1 MRRLLVVLALA
12 VGVVG
17 TVAGAEVKPS
27 ALFSDH
33 AVLQNGVAVPVWGTA
48 EAGEKVAVSIA
59 GQTQKATAGADG
71 RWMVRLKKLKT
82 GGPFEMTIAGKNTV
96 TVHDVLVGE
105 VWVGSG
111 QSNMVFT
118 VAKKKGPYG
127 LMNEEAEIAAANYPT
142 IRIFMATTA
151 KTYEPAA
158 EIAGEWKVCT
168 PENAPDFS
176 AVAYLFA
183 RSLQKELKVP
193 VGMLVVAYG
202 ASTAE
207 SWVRREALMANP
219 ELAGRMTRFDG
230 LESFYKGH
238 PGATTDQVPAE
249 IAAPKTIN
257 ARPGKPGPLRDPAQD
272 QHQPMVLFN
281 GMVHPILPYAM
292 RGVIWYQGESIVGG
306 KAGLALYPA
315 TMEMLVKDWRGLWGE
330 GDFPFYVV
338 QLAALNDVSNNP
350 LVREGQSK
358 ILALP
363 KTGMAVTI
371 DIGDPKDVHPHNKAP
386 LGDRLARI
394 ALAQTYGKKM
404 EYAGPR
410 YVDSSVTDDS
420 VVVKFDHA
428 AGLMAKGGA
437 LKGFQVAGPDRVFVD
452 AEATIK
458 GDTVEVKSAKAP
470 IPVAVRY
477 AWANYPE
484 GVNLYNGDGLPA
496 APFRTDNWDASAAV
510 EAQMTA
516 K

>member
-1 MRRLLVVLALA
+1 MRRLLMVLALA
-12 VGVVG
+12 VGVAKGDV
-17 TVAGAEVKPS
+17 TPS

-33 AVLQNGVAVPVWGTA
+33 AVLQSGMSVPVWGTA
-48 EAGEKVAVSIA
+48 QAGEKVAVTIA

-82 GGPFEMTIAGKNTV
+82 GGPFDMTIAGKNTV
-96 TVHDVLVGE
+96 TAHDVLVGE

-111 QSNMVFT
+111 QSNMAFT
-118 VAKKKGPYG
+118 VSKKKASYAG
-127 LMNEEAEIAAANYPT
+127 LADEDAEIAAANYPQ

-158 EIAGEWKVCT
+158 EIAGSWQVCT
-168 PENAPDFS
+168 PENVPAFS
-176 AVAYLFA
+176 AVSYLFA
-183 RSLQKELKVP
+183 RDLQKELKVP
-193 VGMLVVAYG
+193 VGMLVVAFG

-207 SWVRREALMANP
+207 SWVRREALTANP
-219 ELAGRMTRFDG
+219 ALAPMVTRFDA
-230 LESFYKGH
+230 LENFYKTH

-249 IAAPKTIN
+249 AKAPQTIN
-257 ARPGKPGPLRDPAQD
+257 ARPGKVGPLKDPVQD
-272 QHQPMVLFN
+272 QHQPTVLFN

-292 RGVIWYQGESIVGG
+292 RGVIWYQGESITG
-306 KAGLALYPA
+306 GLAGIARYP
-315 TMEMLVKDWRGLWGE
+315 TVLETLVKDWRSLWGE

-350 LVREGQSK
+350 LVREAQSK

-394 ALAQTYGKKM
+394 ALAQTYGKKI
-404 EYAGPR
+404 EFSGPH
-410 YVDSSVTDDS
+410 YLDASVTDDS
-420 VVVKFDHA
+420 VIVKFDHA
-428 AGLMAKGGA
+428 AGLMAKSGA
-437 LKGFQVAGPDRVFVD
+437 LKGFQVAGPDHAFVD
-452 AEATIK
+452 ADATIK
-458 GDTVEVKSAKAP
+458 GDSIEVKSAKVP

-484 GVNLYNGDGLPA
+484 GANLYNGDGLPA
-496 APFRTDNWDASAAV
+496 APFRTDNWDASAPV
-510 EAQMTA
+510 EAQITG